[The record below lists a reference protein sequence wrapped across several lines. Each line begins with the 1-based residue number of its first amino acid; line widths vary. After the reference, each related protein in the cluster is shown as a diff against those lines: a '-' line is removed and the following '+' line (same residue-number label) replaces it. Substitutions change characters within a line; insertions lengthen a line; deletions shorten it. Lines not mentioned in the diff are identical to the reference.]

1 MMLHESKNDNNIERI
16 DHIHQNAVRLA
27 SRILNVY
34 DSVRFFGHLSTLSQ
48 EDPPEILDP
57 EYQGL

>member
-1 MMLHESKNDNNIERI
+1 MMLHESKNNKNIERI
-16 DHIHQNAVRLA
+16 DHIEKNAVRLA

-34 DSVRFFGHLSTLSQ
+34 DSFRFFGHLSTLSQ
-48 EDPPEILDP
+48 EDHPEMLDP